1 MSIAEVG
8 ESLPMD
14 IGEDEPTHDVFLVR
28 AINFREV
35 CDAMVGYFCNRRVEF
50 ACAIPDACTARNAES
65 CASPGISKRLIDEP
79 AQVRAENEGCS
90 IDPSSMS
97 FILRLKSGIGD
108 RPEAQECRHVLRCHS
123 QVLETLIQLASA
135 ASRNQATRIV
145 N

>member
-50 ACAIPDACTARNAES
+50 ACEIPDSRTSRNTES
-65 CASPGISKRLIDEP
+65 RTPPGIGKRLVDEP
-79 AQVRAENEGCS
+79 AQLRAENE
-90 IDPSSMS
+90 
-97 FILRLKSGIGD
+97 
-108 RPEAQECRHVLRCHS
+108 
-123 QVLETLIQLASA
+123 
-135 ASRNQATRIV
+135 
-145 N
+145 

>member
-50 ACAIPDACTARNAES
+50 ACAIPDSRTSRNTES
-65 CASPGISKRLIDEP
+65 RTPPGIGKRLVDEP
-79 AQVRAENEGCS
+79 AQLRAEDE
-90 IDPSSMS
+90 
-97 FILRLKSGIGD
+97 
-108 RPEAQECRHVLRCHS
+108 
-123 QVLETLIQLASA
+123 
-135 ASRNQATRIV
+135 
-145 N
+145 